1 MKALNLYSGLG
12 NKLIQLPQV
21 VLVDNAVAEDLDW
34 NIWRLSGG
42 YARRIV
48 RIRGKVV
55 TIQLHQE
62 VMRLMGSVKPGP
74 TYTVDH
80 LDRNPLNC

>member
-1 MKALNLYSGLG
+1 M
-12 NKLIQLPQV
+12 

-55 TIQLHQE
+55 TIQLPKE
-62 VMRLMGSVKPGP
+62 VMRLMGCQLKMWSQR
-74 TYTVDH
+74 T
-80 LDRNPLNC
+80 PLTT